1 MLRIHACEKC
11 VARRICL
18 SPRRYPRLSVSSF
31 EKGRIPSTSQHLCR
45 DSFHGNEDHAW
56 HRRHNSSL
64 KRPCPASSLRAFA
77 KGVSLS
83 PARVMACVAMLFT
96 ASSGTRSVARSHRRS
111 WRPCPAACPLGL
123 AGIPLGI
130 LCIQLSRYHEEN
142 FPPHIFIPPWKQKT
156 ETLVFKKIFAK

>member
-1 MLRIHACEKC
+1 MFVTHPCVRKC

-56 HRRHNSSL
+56 HRRHHLSL
-64 KRPCPASSLRAFA
+64 KRPCPASGRTFT

-83 PARVMACVAMLFT
+83 PTRVMACGSML
-96 ASSGTRSVARSHRRS
+96 SSSPSGTGFIARSLWRS
-111 WRPCPAACPLGL
+111 WRPCLVAVFSDWLRFPLESCVFVFQRAQGEKF
-123 AGIPLGI
+123 
-130 LCIQLSRYHEEN
+130 S
-142 FPPHIFIPPWKQKT
+142 PHLFNYK
-156 ETLVFKKIFAK
+156 